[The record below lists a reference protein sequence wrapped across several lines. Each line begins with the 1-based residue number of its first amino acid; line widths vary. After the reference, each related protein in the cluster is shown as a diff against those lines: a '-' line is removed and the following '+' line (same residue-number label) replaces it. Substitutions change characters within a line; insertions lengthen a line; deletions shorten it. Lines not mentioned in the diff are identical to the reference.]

1 MANIDIKNGFLRYFA
16 TTIDH
21 TKITIEFIILVWSLD
36 MEIKDVI
43 ARIGYFRNR
52 ANLSAKALSLSID
65 KNPAYINKMERGE
78 YEPSMRVVLDIIEA
92 CGTTPEEF
100 FSENINSYKVD
111 KETLNLIKKADETK
125 KLAIQALLK

>member
-1 MANIDIKNGFLRYFA
+1 
-16 TTIDH
+16 
-21 TKITIEFIILVWSLD
+21 

-100 FSENINSYKVD
+100 FSEDINSYKLD
-111 KETLNLIKKADETK
+111 KETLTMIKKLNENK
-125 KLAIQALLK
+125 KIALKELLK

>member
-1 MANIDIKNGFLRYFA
+1 MPNKDIVNCFYVYFT

-21 TKITIEFIILVWSLD
+21 TKIAREFIILVWSLD

-100 FSENINSYKVD
+100 FSEDINSYKLD
-111 KETLNLIKKADETK
+111 KETLTMIKKLNENK
-125 KLAIQALLK
+125 KIALKELLK

>member
-1 MANIDIKNGFLRYFA
+1 
-16 TTIDH
+16 
-21 TKITIEFIILVWSLD
+21 

-52 ANLSAKALSLSID
+52 ANLSAKALSLSIN

>member
-1 MANIDIKNGFLRYFA
+1 MKMN
-16 TTIDH
+16 
-21 TKITIEFIILVWSLD
+21 E
-36 MEIKDVI
+36 VI

-78 YEPSMRVVLDIIEA
+78 YEPSMRVILEIIEA

-100 FSENINSYKVD
+100 FYEDINSYKID
-111 KETLNLIKKADETK
+111 KETLNLFKKADEAK
-125 KLAIQALLK
+125 KLAIQTLLK

>member
-1 MANIDIKNGFLRYFA
+1 MK
-16 TTIDH
+16 
-21 TKITIEFIILVWSLD
+21 
-36 MEIKDVI
+36 IKDVI

-78 YEPSMRVVLDIIEA
+78 YEPSMKVVLDIIEA
-92 CGTTPEEF
+92 CGITPEEF
-100 FSENINSYKVD
+100 FYEDISSYKID
-111 KETLNLIKKADETK
+111 KETLSLLKRADETK

>member
-1 MANIDIKNGFLRYFA
+1 
-16 TTIDH
+16 
-21 TKITIEFIILVWSLD
+21 

-78 YEPSMRVVLDIIEA
+78 YEPSMRVVLYIIEA

-100 FSENINSYKVD
+100 FSEDINSYKLD
-111 KETLNLIKKADETK
+111 KETLTMIKKLNENK
-125 KLAIQALLK
+125 KIALKELLK

>member
-1 MANIDIKNGFLRYFA
+1 MDIKD
-16 TTIDH
+16 I
-21 TKITIEFIILVWSLD
+21 
-36 MEIKDVI
+36 I

-100 FSENINSYKVD
+100 FYEDINSYKID
-111 KETLNLIKKADETK
+111 KENLAIIKKLDNNK
-125 KLAIQALLK
+125 KTALKELLK

>member
-1 MANIDIKNGFLRYFA
+1 MD
-16 TTIDH
+16 
-21 TKITIEFIILVWSLD
+21 
-36 MEIKDVI
+36 IKDVM

-65 KNPAYINKMERGE
+65 KNPAYITKMEHGE

-100 FSENINSYKVD
+100 FSEDINSYKVD
-111 KETLNLIKKADETK
+111 KETLTMIKKLSESK
-125 KLAIQALLK
+125 KMALKELLK

>member
-1 MANIDIKNGFLRYFA
+1 
-16 TTIDH
+16 
-21 TKITIEFIILVWSLD
+21 

-100 FSENINSYKVD
+100 FSENINSYKID
-111 KETLNLIKKADETK
+111 KETLTMIKKLSDNK
-125 KLAIQALLK
+125 KIALNELLK